1 MLASAVLVALLLAQA
16 PVRTAARPN
25 PDLLESAKLGQLA
38 RVKELIAAGAPTDTT
53 DRRGFTPLMW
63 AAAGGQAEM
72 VRLLLESGAAAD
84 RRARDGTSALM
95 LAAANG
101 FTDVVRALIARGAN
115 VAAARGGVT
124 AQQLATARGHA
135 ATAAL
140 LAQAEGLGARLIV
153 AANEGHDAA
162 VRQLLT
168 LGAPANVTDERGA
181 TALMLAARNGDLGIV
196 QFLLSRGAD
205 PLLRDAQGQSV
216 FEWAER
222 APETGKHVVVF
233 LSDRGLSRT
242 AARPAAPAPSPP
254 IVATLRGLETTLARV
269 APASPAIRQA
279 QRRAST
285 ALTQLRM
292 LSDNWPAESPE
303 DYRGNL
309 AIDLNA
315 LEAALRVGDPE
326 SLAATVQGLAEDLE
340 IKLEHCT
347 RSGGTL
353 GGAVTVRVRTL
364 NGSDEIKSW
373 QVFYMP
379 KVLEAAENASPDL
392 FPQLSSP
399 TEEALVPGRYVMW
412 VRDPSTSKVGERTV
426 VKVGEGKKELILEL
440 PVPADTR
447 R

>member
-1 MLASAVLVALLLAQA
+1 
-16 PVRTAARPN
+16 
-25 PDLLESAKLGQLA
+25 
-38 RVKELIAAGAPTDTT
+38 
-53 DRRGFTPLMW
+53 
-63 AAAGGQAEM
+63 
-72 VRLLLESGAAAD
+72 
-84 RRARDGTSALM
+84 
-95 LAAANG
+95 
-101 FTDVVRALIARGAN
+101 
-115 VAAARGGVT
+115 
-124 AQQLATARGHA
+124 
-135 ATAAL
+135 
-140 LAQAEGLGARLIV
+140 
-153 AANEGHDAA
+153 
-162 VRQLLT
+162 
-168 LGAPANVTDERGA
+168 
-181 TALMLAARNGDLGIV
+181 V

-205 PLLRDAQGQSV
+205 PLLRDAQGQGV

-222 APETGKHVVVF
+222 SPETGKHVVVF
-233 LSDRGLSRT
+233 LSDRGISRT
-242 AARPAAPAPSPP
+242 AARPPSQAASPP

-279 QRRAST
+279 QRRATT
-285 ALTQLRM
+285 ALAQLRM
-292 LSDNWPAESPE
+292 LSDNWPAESPQ
-303 DYRGNL
+303 DYRVNL
-309 AIDLNA
+309 ATDLSA
-315 LEAALRVGDPE
+315 LEAALRGGDPE
-326 SLAATVQGLAEDLE
+326 SLAATVQALAEDLE

-347 RSGGTL
+347 RSGGKL

-364 NGSDEIKSW
+364 SGSEEIKSW

>member
-1 MLASAVLVALLLAQA
+1 MLVFAVFVALLLTQPPA
-16 PVRTAARPN
+16 RTSARPN
-25 PDLLESAKLGQLA
+25 ADLLESAKLGQLA
-38 RVKELIAAGAPTDTT
+38 RVRELIAAGAAVDPI

-84 RRARDGTSALM
+84 RRASDGSSALM

-101 FTDVVRALIARGAN
+101 FTEIVRALIVRGAN
-115 VAAARGGVT
+115 VAATRSGVT
-124 AQQLATARGHA
+124 AQQIAAARGHA

-140 LAQAEGLGARLIV
+140 LAQAEGLGVRLIQ

-162 VRQLLT
+162 VRQLLV
-168 LGAPANVTDERGA
+168 LGAPANVTDARGV
-181 TALMLAARNGDLGIV
+181 TALMMAARNGDLGIV

-205 PLLRDAQGQSV
+205 PLLRDAQGLGV

-222 APETGKHVVVF
+222 SPETGKHVVVF
-233 LSDRGLSRT
+233 LFDRGISRA
-242 AARPAAPAPSPP
+242 AARGGAPAPSPQ
-254 IVATLRGLETTLARV
+254 VAATLRSLETTLARV
-269 APASPAIRQA
+269 PPASDAIRQG
-279 QRRAST
+279 QRRANS
-285 ALTQLRM
+285 ALAQLRT
-292 LSDNWPAESPE
+292 LSNNWPAESPE
-303 DYRGNL
+303 DYRVNL
-309 AIDLNA
+309 ATDLNA
-315 LEAALRVGDPE
+315 LEAALRAGAPE
-326 SLAATVQGLAEDLE
+326 SLAATVQALAEDLE

-347 RSGGTL
+347 RSGGKL

-364 NGSDEIKSW
+364 HGSEEIKSW